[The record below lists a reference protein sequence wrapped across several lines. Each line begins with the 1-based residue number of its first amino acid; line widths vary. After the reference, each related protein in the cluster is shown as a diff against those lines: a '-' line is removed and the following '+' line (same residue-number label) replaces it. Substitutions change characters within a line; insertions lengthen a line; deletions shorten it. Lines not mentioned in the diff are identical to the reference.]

1 MKPIINETSS
11 VLGFAQWQE
20 FTFQP
25 TALNAPTSW
34 TASTL
39 PPGVTI
45 DGVTGAISGAA
56 ELPGVYVVAVRAHNA
71 DGASNPVI
79 FTFGIEATSGDPT
92 ANAVDLRF
100 DLGTR
105 LVTGYTGQTGVLF
118 SAKYRDG
125 VLFRIQFERSGAPCV
140 ALTLTDLKIRLKQ
153 IEDDEVLCESA
164 DADYG
169 DESPGVFLVYLAL
182 TGDDLAEALLDY
194 EGPEKTAFDG
204 LFEIEYIADNPLTVG
219 PASIRGS
226 SQTFKGEIVRDLGEL
241 TP

>member
-11 VLGFAQWQE
+11 VLGFAQWEE

-25 TALNAPTSW
+25 HALNTPTSW

-105 LVTGYTGQTGVLF
+105 LVTGYTG
-118 SAKYRDG
+118 
-125 VLFRIQFERSGAPCV
+125 VLFRIQFERGGAPCV

-153 IEDDEVLCESA
+153 VEDDEVLCESA

-204 LFEIEYIADNPLTVG
+204 LFEIEYIADNPLSVG
-219 PASIRGS
+219 PAEIRGS
-226 SQTFKGEIVRDLGEL
+226 SQTFKGEVVRDLGEL